1 MHIRVV
7 MAALGAAAVS
17 AIAADAGAADPEH
30 GEVLARTW
38 CAECHIVAD
47 DQTRGSADVPPFRQ
61 IARERSDTA
70 RDLRAFLADPHPKM
84 PPLSLTRREIDDI
97 VAYLE
102 SLGPAPSQ

>member
-1 MHIRVV
+1 MHIRVFI
-7 MAALGAAAVS
+7 AALLTIWLSAAAT
-17 AIAADAGAADPEH
+17 DARAADPEQ

-61 IARERSDTA
+61 IARRRTDTA
-70 RDLRAFLADPHPKM
+70 FDLVTFLADPHPAM

-97 VAYLE
+97 VAYIG
-102 SLGPAPSQ
+102 SLKPAVAQ